1 MSFLTICVCLCGTV
15 CWWQHVPAAE
25 GSDSS
30 VLIDLFRSG
39 TVTTLF
45 DTSKVAPVSFRIAG
59 PLLDGAA
66 QLITLGTHT

>member
-1 MSFLTICVCLCGTV
+1 MPT
-15 CWWQHVPAAE
+15 AE

-45 DTSKVAPVSFRIAG
+45 DTSTVAPVSFRIAG